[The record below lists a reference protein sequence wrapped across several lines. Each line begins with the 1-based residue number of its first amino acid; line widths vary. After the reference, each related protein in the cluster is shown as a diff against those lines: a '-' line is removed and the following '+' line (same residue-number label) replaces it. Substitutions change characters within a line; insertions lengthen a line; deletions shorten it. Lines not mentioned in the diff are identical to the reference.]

1 MNLLRQPLLVKTST
15 TRQGR
20 RRTVRGE
27 YAATVPSESARDP
40 RPRRDQRVISR
51 RGGDSHGISSAADAA
66 STRTDVPSVVA
77 LT

>member
-1 MNLLRQPLLVKTST
+1 MNLLRQLLLVKTST

-27 YAATVPSESARDP
+27 YAATVSSESARDP

-51 RGGDSHGISSAADAA
+51 RGGDSHGIPPPR
-66 STRTDVPSVVA
+66 TRRARAPDVSFVVA